1 MTTDMWKAYPA
12 AAEAAHCEHLTVNHS
27 EGFKDPNTGAHTN
40 NVEGIHGVLKRDARA
55 QFGRLPYITSQG
67 ESYYIDL
74 LVWRGN
80 VNLKKLPVFP
90 QFFMTLWFWTHRPL
104 EDHDR
109 IIPLFEENEDEDND
123 EWFDD
128 DEIEDQDDYD
138 ENGFNDPT
146 DLEWFLKSTEV
157 DQSDIESDD

>member
-1 MTTDMWKAYPA
+1 
-12 AAEAAHCEHLTVNHS
+12 
-27 EGFKDPNTGAHTN
+27 
-40 NVEGIHGVLKRDARA
+40 
-55 QFGRLPYITSQG
+55 
-67 ESYYIDL
+67 
-74 LVWRGN
+74 
-80 VNLKKLPVFP
+80 
-90 QFFMTLWFWTHRPL
+90 MTLWFWMHRPL
-104 EDHDR
+104 EDYDR